1 MIIIALVAE
10 LSEGL
15 ANVRQMIER
24 WSQAPQG
31 SRVAPARHA
40 RVAAGLSELERWLA
54 DQVRHGL
61 AAADEREWAELS
73 RRLVDA
79 QAPGVAGVVGRL
91 GAARSAADWPERL
104 LEEYAMLQLL
114 AVGHRRA
121 ADLPDDLARTVR
133 IRVGFPVSRE
143 EVLAGPAVRDLWHV
157 VGRREETR
165 DRLVARRVWLRGRTT
180 GRAALVL
187 SFAPVGHALDDSLV
201 TGEVVDASMAFYPG
215 ASPLRA
221 LVSARHDDAP
231 ASHDEPASH
240 DAPACRDAPASHGAA
255 RAGGASAGS
264 AGIAGGGVP
273 PGTNEGEALDE
284 VAAALAGDPWT
295 ESWPL
300 VLAGVVPSA
309 DRLGGLRL
317 HPRVDTPWRL
327 IAVSGGGPLTV
338 AAEWTP
344 RGLVPLTTWDEHGQA
359 VIL

>member
-1 MIIIALVAE
+1 
-10 LSEGL
+10 
-15 ANVRQMIER
+15 MIER
-24 WSQAPQG
+24 WSQEPADVSAPQG
-31 SRVAPARHA
+31 SRVAPARHV
-40 RVAAGLSELERWLA
+40 RVAAGLAELERWLD

-91 GAARSAADWPERL
+91 GAARSSADWPERL
-104 LEEYAMLQLL
+104 LEEYAMLRLL
-114 AVGHRRA
+114 AVGYRRA
-121 ADLPDDLARTVR
+121 ADLPADLARSVR
-133 IRVGFPVSRE
+133 TRVGFPVSRE
-143 EVLAGPAVRDLWHV
+143 EVLAGPAVRDVWHV

-165 DRLVARRVWLRGRTT
+165 DRLVARRVWLKGRRT

-201 TGEVVDASMAFYPG
+201 TGEAVDASMAFYPG

-221 LVSARHDDAP
+221 LVSARHDEASTPGDAASSGPSP
-231 ASHDEPASH
+231 AG
-240 DAPACRDAPASHGAA
+240 DALPGA
-255 RAGGASAGS
+255 
-264 AGIAGGGVP
+264 GVA
-273 PGTNEGEALDE
+273 PGTSEREALDE

-300 VLAGVVPSA
+300 VLSGVVPSA

-317 HPRVDTPWRL
+317 HPRVETPWRL
-327 IAVSGGGPLTV
+327 IAVSGGRPLTV

-344 RGLVPLTTWDEHGQA
+344 RGLVPLTTWDEHGQV